1 MDQVILQAV
10 GFEID
15 IFFFNNIDNANKKG
29 EKKKKH
35 DDHAKNP
42 RVIFLILFQTTFGW
56 TIIFTK
62 YGELFDERQ
71 YIWITWC
78 YQPIEE

>member
-1 MDQVILQAV
+1 MQT
-10 GFEID
+10 
-15 IFFFNNIDNANKKG
+15 KKG
-29 EKKKKH
+29 GKKKH